1 MSLIRSVSRPQRR
14 ATARRRRGHNEQ
26 SYFLFSFAN
35 EFEFGAARRET
46 VGERDGGRERERER
60 EERDR
65 EEEERGG
72 GEKRRREEEQRA
84 RQAEE
89 RLLCLINNLHASQK
103 ASIRATRKHE
113 RRGNSII
120 PWTHAVLF

>member
-1 MSLIRSVSRPQRR
+1 MSLSL
-14 ATARRRRGHNEQ
+14 ALRGER
-26 SYFLFSFAN
+26 LW
-35 EFEFGAARRET
+35 GRET
-46 VGERDGGRERERER
+46 EVERERER